1 MTLATPLPT
10 RRLSSTALARL
21 RSELAALS
29 AERVETARNGSDTQ
43 PGADVAD
50 LAQLAERDMALA
62 QLDERIARVRSH
74 IATAEEGVVGGA
86 SDEPQVPGAAL
97 PGSWV
102 SLRFGTDDT
111 AEAYLLADLEE
122 RGPLPVVTL
131 GSPLGQALLGAS
143 SGATVTYQSP
153 AGRRTVEVVEVG
165 SADLD

>member
-1 MTLATPLPT
+1 MTLATPLTT

-21 RSELAALS
+21 RGELAALS
-29 AERVETARNGSDTQ
+29 AERVETARRSDTE

-50 LAQLAERDMALA
+50 LAQLAERDMALV
-62 QLDERIARVRSH
+62 QLDERIARLRSH
-74 IATAEEGVVGGA
+74 IATAEEGVVGA
-86 SDEPQVPGAAL
+86 SDEPRVPGAAL

-143 SGATVTYQSP
+143 SGETLTYLSP

-165 SADLD
+165 AVDLD